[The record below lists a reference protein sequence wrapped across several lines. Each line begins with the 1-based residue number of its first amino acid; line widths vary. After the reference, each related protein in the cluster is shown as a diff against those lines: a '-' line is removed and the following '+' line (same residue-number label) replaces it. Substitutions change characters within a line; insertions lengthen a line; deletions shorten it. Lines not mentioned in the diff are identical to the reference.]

1 MMFST
6 MMRRLP
12 VVYLVTGACLV
23 ILTAALRATAG
34 MLNPVLMAIFL
45 GVLLG
50 TTVNALQRRRV
61 PAGLAVT
68 IVILVVVLVGIFGV
82 GFLIQSLRGVAEQLP
97 AYAAGLET
105 QFKSLEAQAK
115 AYNIALPDPKDLAVD
130 NAGRG
135 ISIAGGL
142 VSAVLGA
149 LGNLM
154 LTLFIFAF
162 LLGGV
167 AKMERDVAS
176 RADRSEFSVRFL
188 AFAALM
194 RRYMAVRSVL
204 GLVAAVADYI
214 LLWALGVDNALLWAA
229 FSFLLSFVPNIGFT
243 LSVIPPAVMALLGE
257 GWQDAVIVVVGYII
271 INNVVDNVIGPRYVG
286 AEMKMSAL
294 LSFLSVIFWAW
305 VLGPTGAVLAI
316 PITVFL
322 RDVAMGLGEQPGIPS
337 GPAPTSGLA
346 PPAPETAEQHMVAA
360 T

>member
-12 VVYLVTGACLV
+12 LMYLLIGACLV
-23 ILTAALRATAG
+23 ILTAGLKATAS

-61 PAGLAVT
+61 PSGVAVT
-68 IVILVVVLVGIFGV
+68 MVILVVVLVGLLCV
-82 GFLIQSLRGVAEQLP
+82 GFLIQSLRGVADQLP
-97 AYAAGLET
+97 AYAEGL
-105 QFKSLEAQAK
+105 KSQYESLDGQLR
-115 AYNIALPDPKDLAVD
+115 AYGVALPDLKTLAVGQ
-130 NAGRG
+130 AGRG
-135 ISIAGGL
+135 LSIAGAT

-229 FSFLLSFVPNIGFT
+229 LSFLLSFVPNIGFT
-243 LSVIPPAVMALLGE
+243 LSVIPPAIMALLGQ
-257 GWQDAVIVVVGYII
+257 GWQEALIVVAGYII
-271 INNVVDNVIGPRYVG
+271 INNIVDNVIGPRYVG

-322 RDVAMGLGEQPGIPS
+322 RDVAMGMGEQPGIPA
-337 GPAPTSGLA
+337 GPVPSSEPL
-346 PPAPETAEQHMVAA
+346 PPAPETAEQHMVTA